1 MSARVSLPPPPS
13 HREYDA
19 KSAPHPSPSRAFLPL
34 IPSTSILL
42 RLACSYVSLSHALP
56 IFSTGLSD
64 RTRGRARPLQP
75 PLIALFIPRMVSN
88 KKAMLPPRAHTAP
101 SKLHINS
108 SMQIAIAIFSL
119 LLYFRSTF
127 RTFASSRSTTTN
139 SSSHF
144 RSRTRISVFFFA
156 PTGFNQSLFFLS
168 FLHPPFPLSHRF
180 NRLLSSSYIR
190 LVVLLVACNSGP
202 YESISISYVAY

>member
-1 MSARVSLPPPPS
+1 MSARVILPPPPS
-13 HREYDA
+13 RRECDA

-34 IPSTSILL
+34 ILSTSILL

-64 RTRGRARPLQP
+64 RTRGHARPLQP
-75 PLIALFIPRMVSN
+75 FLIALFIPRMVSN
-88 KKAMLPPRAHTAP
+88 KKAMLPPRAHTAL

-139 SSSHF
+139 SFSLSF
-144 RSRTRISVFFFA
+144 ADTNLRFFLRSYRLQPI
-156 PTGFNQSLFFLS
+156 SLFFIIPSSSLS
-168 FLHPPFPLSHRF
+168 PLSPIQSASLFLVYSSRRF
-180 NRLLSSSYIR
+180 TRCMQFR
-190 LVVLLVACNSGP
+190 AV
-202 YESISISYVAY
+202 